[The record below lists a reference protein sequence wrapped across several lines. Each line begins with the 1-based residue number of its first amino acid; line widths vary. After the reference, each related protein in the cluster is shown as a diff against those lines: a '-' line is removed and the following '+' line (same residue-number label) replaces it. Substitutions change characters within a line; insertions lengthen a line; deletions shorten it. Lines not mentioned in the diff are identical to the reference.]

1 MRTLL
6 FYFLLN
12 VCCVSVPC
20 TVFFDLKLI
29 ACCISVLL
37 TAFFSFP
44 ADFFVR

>member
-20 TVFFDLKLI
+20 TVFFDFKLI